1 MAAGFPGE
9 IKLKISGIRSI
20 VKKQTKKTHIRP
32 NTQSWILDGCPRQ

>member
-9 IKLKISGIRSI
+9 IKLKISGI